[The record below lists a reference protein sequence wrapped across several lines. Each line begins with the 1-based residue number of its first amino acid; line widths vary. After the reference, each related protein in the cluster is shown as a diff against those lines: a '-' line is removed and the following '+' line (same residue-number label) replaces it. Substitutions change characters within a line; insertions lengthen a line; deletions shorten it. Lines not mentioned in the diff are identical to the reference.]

1 MVLSVELAPPVG
13 DFIQYHKWRFQSSW
27 NVPLSRKLTI
37 GVSSNFGY
45 IGSLTGEDVLFE
57 RYVVGGSP
65 FDVQGFRDNF
75 GKDIIYMRGY
85 PARSIGPRRGDEAVG
100 GRILNKYTSEIRW
113 LVVQSPQLTAAP
125 YLFLDAANAWDNFSS
140 YNPTQLFRTAGVG
153 ARLFLPILGMLE
165 LTYGYNFD
173 AFVPIPGQ
181 ESKHNGSERWL
192 FQFSLGQGFGQ

>member
-1 MVLSVELAPPVG
+1 M
-13 DFIQYHKWRFQSSW
+13 
-27 NVPLSRKLTI
+27 
-37 GVSSNFGY
+37 
-45 IGSLTGEDVLFE
+45 
-57 RYVVGGSP
+57 
-65 FDVQGFRDNF
+65 
-75 GKDIIYMRGY
+75 
-85 PARSIGPRRGDEAVG
+85 
-100 GRILNKYTSEIRW
+100 
-113 LVVQSPQLTAAP
+113 QSPQLTAAP

-181 ESKHNGSERWL
+181 ESKHNGSQRWL